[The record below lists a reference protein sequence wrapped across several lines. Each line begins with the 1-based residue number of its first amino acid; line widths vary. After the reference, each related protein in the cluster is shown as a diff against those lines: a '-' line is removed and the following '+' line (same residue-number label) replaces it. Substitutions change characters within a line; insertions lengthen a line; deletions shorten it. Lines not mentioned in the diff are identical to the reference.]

1 MKKKL
6 SILLFALM
14 AGFLFS
20 ACSKDEAPAPKQES
34 APTTPAPVAEA
45 PAAPA
50 PTPTPQESSG
60 RRKPPSSHASYY
72 ATFLFAEPRPAARSP
87 ASAARRG

>member
-34 APTTPAPVAEA
+34 APTTPARAGYSLA
-45 PAAPA
+45 LR
-50 PTPTPQESSG
+50 SDRG
-60 RRKPPSSHASYY
+60 RCGDQLLGALS
-72 ATFLFAEPRPAARSP
+72 LN
-87 ASAARRG
+87 